1 MRHAID
7 WRPFRFLLFR
17 HFCFHFDRPDG
28 MRVEVLLS
36 FCFAGLPHMSGIRV
50 EANHFDLRRDGSH
63 CKALDTPCTVT
74 DFDGA

>member
-1 MRHAID
+1 
-7 WRPFRFLLFR
+7 
-17 HFCFHFDRPDG
+17 

-36 FCFAGLPHMSGIRV
+36 FCFAGLPHMSGIRA